1 MPQCENLWSHPTLSA
16 RPRKSERVPGL
27 RFSTL
32 CFFSGQ
38 RTALGSGPQ
47 GQSPGGL
54 TSHSRAEPFLWSPGV
69 QSRQR
74 LSPSTCQPQF
84 RFPCAPVREL
94 GASTAGGPD
103 RVSVSGLD
111 RICPHSLSHPTLPQV
126 LSVKSEELRPKEQ
139 VLAGTEVRQLVNS
152 APQEAWR

>member
-1 MPQCENLWSHPTLSA
+1 MVSSHSISQTQEVRESA
-16 RPRKSERVPGL
+16 RPPILNPVLFLRAADCPG
-27 RFSTL
+27 FW
-32 CFFSGQ
+32 
-38 RTALGSGPQ
+38 ASGPEPRRTHFPQQ
-47 GQSPGGL
+47 GGAIPVAP
-54 TSHSRAEPFLWSPGV
+54 RRPV
-69 QSRQR
+69 QTV

-84 RFPCAPVREL
+84 RFPCTPVGEL

-111 RICPHSLSHPTLPQV
+111 RICPQSPSHPTLPQV